1 LPSVFWR
8 GKLASLSFLSLAS
21 LSSSILFS
29 SLLFLVF
36 FQEIEQRK
44 NKGRSQG
51 KRSGEESGK
60 RSEKEKGKKREKE
73 EKHIKK
79 ADLRKE
85 TDGGSGTDKE
95 KQKRKG
101 IR

>member
-1 LPSVFWR
+1 M
-8 GKLASLSFLSLAS
+8 
-21 LSSSILFS
+21 
-29 SLLFLVF
+29 VF

-73 EKHIKK
+73 EKHMKK